1 MLKLKLLLTAV
12 VFVGFAGTVAA
23 QDSNRFSLSVAQLQ
37 EQCQANT
44 RLAAADATN
53 DRSHLKETDWAAGA
67 ACLGYV
73 LGTIDAILAG
83 GIFVNSKDGK
93 TVYSHYYVPDSITG
107 GQGCS
112 VFLKYLQNHPEANVQ
127 KSARSVLIQSWIDA
141 KLIAVSVLS
150 AEASR

>member
-1 MLKLKLLLTAV
+1 MLKLKLLLTGI
-12 VFVGFAGTVAA
+12 VFVGCAGTVAA
-23 QDSNRFSLSVAQLQ
+23 QDSSRFSLSVAQLQ
-37 EQCQANT
+37 EECQANT
-44 RLAAADATN
+44 RLATADATN
-53 DRSHLKETDWAAGA
+53 DRSHLKETDWASGA

-93 TVYSHYYVPDSITG
+93 TVYSHYFVLESVTA
-107 GQGCS
+107 GQGYA

-127 KSARSVLIQSWIDA
+127 KSARSVLMLSWIDA
-141 KLIAVSVLS
+141 KLISVSVLS

>member
-1 MLKLKLLLTAV
+1 MLKLKLLLTGI
-12 VFVGFAGTVAA
+12 VFVGCAGTVVA
-23 QDSNRFSLSVAQLQ
+23 QDSSRFSLSVAQLQ
-37 EQCQANT
+37 EECQANT

-53 DRSHLKETDWAAGA
+53 DRAHLKETDWASGA

-93 TVYSHYYVPDSITG
+93 TVYSHYYVLDSITA
-107 GQGCS
+107 GQGYA
-112 VFLKYLQNHPEANVQ
+112 VFLKYLQHHPEANVQ
-127 KSARSVLIQSWIDA
+127 KSARSVLILSWIDA
-141 KLIAVSVLS
+141 KLISVSVLS